1 MACSLTK
8 LCRNT
13 HRAHTW
19 TSNFYQLP
27 QLAGVLYAT
36 PVHIWCYTSPWD
48 LRYSFHCFTIA
59 PTETPLMSAP
69 QATFHVCFFF
79 FKVKCYIYCSI
90 YVFCNQLTPGKL
102 CFQVFF
108 PYLSFCVSM
117 MKFLSVAP
125 LIPLLPKPCAF
136 YGEILRSEG
145 IFRFNRNDLWGL

>member
-1 MACSLTK
+1 MDLKLLPATSARRCVICHTCPHLVLHLSVRSQILFPLLHNSTNWNSPNVCSTSK
-8 LCRNT
+8 LSR
-13 HRAHTW
+13 
-19 TSNFYQLP
+19 L
-27 QLAGVLYAT
+27 
-36 PVHIWCYTSPWD
+36 
-48 LRYSFHCFTIA
+48 
-59 PTETPLMSAP
+59 
-69 QATFHVCFFF
+69 FFF